1 MVMMM
6 NTPRPRCD
14 AFPGILWLDDPDFNE
29 TYKSALPKYVFVL
42 FVLLFFKF

>member
-6 NTPRPRCD
+6 NTPRRD
-14 AFPGILWLDDPDFNE
+14 AFPGILRLDNRDFNE
-29 TYKSALPKYVFVL
+29 NYKSALPKYVFVL